1 MLHIKKNKA
10 LQAFFLRRKTKTEMV
25 INQEELK
32 VTRLTYSTLIEDEQ
46 NTVCRHIN
54 YLIEVYSKLIVSI

>member
-1 MLHIKKNKA
+1 
-10 LQAFFLRRKTKTEMV
+10 MV

-46 NTVCRHIN
+46 NTVCKHIN
-54 YLIEVYSKLIVSI
+54 FLIEVFSKLIVSFYMYFIVCLNLINN

>member
-1 MLHIKKNKA
+1 
-10 LQAFFLRRKTKTEMV
+10 MV